1 MFVAGIKPVIFF
13 LLTGRQGVQPWF
25 PATWVLSNG
34 CVYDSRSHCC
44 STLLLF
50 PAHSVDGYK
59 KLTFIFLF
67 SLYFFFSSRF
77 LTPWEEMKS
86 IRALWN
92 VVPAA
97 VVNCDSE
104 KQLSGKGWIK
114 KWWMEF
120 KGTQTHSSRWC
131 VCVWSWLEVWCSQA
145 LRSHSVNLNKQ
156 VLKKNNR
163 YKQIQ
168 VEDDQL
174 WRSSFS
180 SVVCRFEPSTQRLHR
195 R

>member
-1 MFVAGIKPVIFF
+1 MKSTCLSRKLFIHSLLFNHFQGNRRRRGQTQIEPFNTSSHMFVVGIKPVIFF

-77 LTPWEEMKS
+77 LTPWEEIKS

-120 KGTQTHSSRWC
+120 KGTQTHA
-131 VCVWSWLEVWCSQA
+131 SQ
-145 LRSHSVNLNKQ
+145 
-156 VLKKNNR
+156 
-163 YKQIQ
+163 
-168 VEDDQL
+168 
-174 WRSSFS
+174 
-180 SVVCRFEPSTQRLHR
+180 VVCLCVELIGSLMCSGFEVTQC
-195 R
+195 